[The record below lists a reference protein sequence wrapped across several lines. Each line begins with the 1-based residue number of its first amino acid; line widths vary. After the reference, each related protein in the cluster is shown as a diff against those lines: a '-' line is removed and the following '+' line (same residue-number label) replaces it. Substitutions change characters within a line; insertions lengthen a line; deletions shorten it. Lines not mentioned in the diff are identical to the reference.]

1 MHTLIHHINETIEYI
16 LCTKRFDESLFHSSL
31 ENPMGFFFHLY
42 NVKNM
47 PMLIED
53 KTVIQDVLSHNTLYI
68 ILILVD

>member
-1 MHTLIHHINETIEYI
+1 
-16 LCTKRFDESLFHSSL
+16 
-31 ENPMGFFFHLY
+31 MGFFFHLY